1 MGKVTV
7 LPPCINTLL
16 QGEVLHYKICL
27 SKSTKV
33 KASKYVKIQKM
44 KALIL
49 QINIY
54 QNIENNFL
62 MHICAHVLNV
72 EAGKGRILLITLHT
86 AGKCS
91 LHCKSVI
98 YDACNWSVSSLG
110 RECRKGWKSCSGWNS
125 QNICQN
131 EIILGN
137 SSVIGP
143 SPARTASGSGPGD
156 RSVD

>member
-1 MGKVTV
+1 M
-7 LPPCINTLL
+7 
-16 QGEVLHYKICL
+16 
-27 SKSTKV
+27 
-33 KASKYVKIQKM
+33 
-44 KALIL
+44 

-98 YDACNWSVSSLG
+98 YDACNWSVSSLAASAVKAG
-110 RECRKGWKSCSGWNS
+110 KAAPV
-125 QNICQN
+125 
-131 EIILGN
+131 EIVKI
-137 SSVIGP
+137 SVKMK
-143 SPARTASGSGPGD
+143 
-156 RSVD
+156 